1 MRDQAALA
9 TFASGLHQDVFVGL
23 DGLDELA
30 DLLLSNMDPAEKQ
43 AFAAWLAKAFGTLS
57 RAEMRSLLNR
67 ANSSLLNR
75 ANSSI
80 GFSSEAA
87 YELLRAAGDRLGVAE
102 AGETKS

>member
-1 MRDQAALA
+1 MRDHRALA

-30 DLLLSNMDPAEKQ
+30 DLLLWNMDPAEKQ
-43 AFAAWLAKAFGTLS
+43 AFAAWLAKAFGTLT
-57 RAEMRSLLNR
+57 RAEMR
-67 ANSSLLNR
+67 SLLNR